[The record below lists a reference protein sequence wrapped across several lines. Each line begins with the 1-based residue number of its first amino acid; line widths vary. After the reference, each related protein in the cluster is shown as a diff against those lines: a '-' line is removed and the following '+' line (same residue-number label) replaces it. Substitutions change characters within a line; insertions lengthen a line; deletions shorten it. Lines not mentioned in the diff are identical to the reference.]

1 MLAAG
6 AITATTFN
14 TESCC
19 DYVTIGG
26 TSYRGTS
33 GPQSV
38 RVAEN
43 ELFTWQADYSVTN
56 SGWVLCWRQ
65 TGTEPA
71 PTTTTTTTMTITDFD
86 NDFEPVYIILIV
98 MAVGLMV
105 CICICAH
112 QKKKKRSAVLAA
124 TADQVAVRR
133 AGWGPRLLKKLT
145 HQDDKVADSPP
156 NCLGSACCCFSCLC
170 LNEDRMTPPTQHGSG
185 QVLQPRVRRP
195 GPRGPGQRRRLQG
208 MVLWSMVH
216 ALLLDPDG
224 LHELQCADMP
234 DLPGSPLR
242 EAVRTAHKPGI
253 PFAAHSPE
261 VTSGTTAAPRAS
273 RLSSGPAPRS
283 QAARG
288 RRLRRRRRSRPTSSG
303 RCRPRCRPSSPPRS
317 PWRSRPR
324 PTRPRLRPC
333 RPRSR
338 P

>member
-6 AITATTFN
+6 ALTATEFS

-19 DYVTIGG
+19 DSVTIGG
-26 TSYRGTS
+26 TRYAGTS

-71 PTTTTTTTMTITDFD
+71 PTTTTTTTMTINDFD

-124 TADQVAVRR
+124 TADQAAVRR

-170 LNEDRMTPPTQHGSG
+170 LNEDRMTPPTAAAKCCNPVCVVLDHEGLDSG
-185 QVLQPRVRRP
+185 AACKACCCGAWYTLCCWTPMVYTSYSTPTCRTRRAHP
-195 GPRGPGQRRRLQG
+195 CARR
-208 MVLWSMVH
+208 
-216 ALLLDPDG
+216 
-224 LHELQCADMP
+224 CARP
-234 DLPGSPLR
+234 TNP
-242 EAVRTAHKPGI
+242 
-253 PFAAHSPE
+253 
-261 VTSGTTAAPRAS
+261 AS
-273 RLSSGPAPRS
+273 R
-283 QAARG
+283 
-288 RRLRRRRRSRPTSSG
+288 
-303 RCRPRCRPSSPPRS
+303 SPHTP
-317 PWRSRPR
+317 PK
-324 PTRPRLRPC
+324 
-333 RPRSR
+333 
-338 P
+338 